1 MLGGKTITV
10 AALYINQSKKDAVQ
24 TAKILPHLAARLGLQ
39 LVSPQEV
46 LINCLGLTRESP
58 DNPPDF
64 CLVLGG
70 DGTMLA
76 AAKHYAPLSVPLLG
90 VNAGHLGFLTAV
102 ELKQIEEALTTVLA
116 GRHQIDERTMLDVVI
131 KRRGEVLGR
140 YLALN
145 ELVVTRGTF
154 ARIVTVDI
162 FISGQRA
169 DRYRADGVIVA
180 TPTGSTAYSLAAG
193 GPVVHPEARVLT
205 INPICPHALRHRS
218 LVVKDSEMVQIQVV
232 HAGGEVMLTVDGQVG
247 YPLLA
252 EDTVEGVRS
261 RLSTKLIRMPDSNF
275 FDVFRSRL
283 GGQGEEDFR

>member
-1 MLGGKTITV
+1 MLP
-10 AALYINQSKKDAVQ
+10 Q
-24 TAKILPHLAARLGLQ
+24 LAAKLGFE
-39 LVSPQEV
+39 LVSPQRV
-46 LINCLGLTRESP
+46 LVDSIGLAEESP
-58 DNPPDF
+58 NNPPDF

-102 ELKQIEEALTTVLA
+102 ELKQIETALAEVLA
-116 GRHQIDERTMLDVVI
+116 DRHQIDERTMLDVVI
-131 KRRGEVLGR
+131 RRQGEVLGS

-193 GPVVHPEARVLT
+193 GPVVHPEAKVLT

-218 LVVKDSEMVQIQVV
+218 LVVKDSEMVEIQVV

-252 EDTVEGVRS
+252 GDVVEGVRS
-261 RLSTKLIRMPDSNF
+261 QLGTKLIRMPDSNF

-283 GGQGEEDFR
+283 AGMGEEDLR